1 MINEEFQNKQKERL
15 VEVIEYLKS
24 IDITQKQIC
33 NATDISEQD
42 LSHYKKKDGKIK
54 VIPNKFLEKLEE
66 TYSINIEFIRGTSKY
81 MLNTRMLG
89 FEHFEKFVDD
99 WTTVKRKDNQYL
111 YIEMEENFYNY
122 LIDLDT
128 LRKIED
134 MNQLKLEDE
143 IKNLG
148 KKYESDSVV
157 REYVVLPKNN
167 FIEIVQEY
175 MEVEKTFNSLVSL
188 SEYKDV
194 LEENVEAEESSKNG
208 KTNKCKNRF

>member
-24 IDITQKQIC
+24 MDITQKEIC
-33 NATDISEQD
+33 KATDISEQD
-42 LSHYKKKDGKIK
+42 LSHYKRKNGKIK
-54 VIPNKFLEKLEE
+54 VIPDTFLEKLE
-66 TYSINIEFIRGTSKY
+66 TVYSINKEYIRGTSKY
-81 MLNTRMLG
+81 KLNTRLLG

-122 LIDLDT
+122 LIELDK

-134 MNQLKLEDE
+134 KNQLQLDDE
-143 IKNLG
+143 IKTLG
-148 KKYESDSVV
+148 KKYENYSMV
-157 REYVVLPKNN
+157 REYIVLPKNN

-175 MEVEKTFNSLVSL
+175 VEDEKTFDSLISL
-188 SEYKDV
+188 FEYKDV
-194 LEENVEAEESSKNG
+194 LEENVDAEEN
-208 KTNKCKNRF
+208 NKDE